1 MTVSSEVMKTRFTG
15 DGSTKTFSV
24 PWKIQS
30 ANGLG
35 IYLINVSTSPPT
47 YAEVTSNYS
56 VSPTDGSYPSLG
68 ATITYPVTGSAISS
82 SYELLIGRKVD
93 LVQAVTFRFGGTYNP
108 TYMEKVLDAV
118 VMEIQQV
125 NELASRSLRVPVAT
139 DTDAISPL
147 LPYPVADE
155 MLAWNSTGTAL
166 TTVNMQAKV
175 DAASASAAS
184 TSSSASSAASSASAA
199 AASLASMT
207 SELDSAVATATAAAN
222 ASATSAAASL
232 ASMTSQL
239 DEAVAN
245 ATAEAAGSASSAASY
260 MENAETSATA
270 ASASAT
276 AAAASAT
283 AASSSATLAENSAEE
298 ASVAAASSADSAVT
312 AAAYAAPAW
321 SVSTTYNYPDAVTYT
336 DGYAYRC
343 VGTSVLGDIPSQ
355 SSNWVQ
361 ILTSI
366 ENFWKYDTDGDV
378 TMNAAG
384 TYSNSWYRDGNG
396 DISMKA

>member
-1 MTVSSEVMKTRFTG
+1 MTISSEVMKTRFTG
-15 DGSTKTFSV
+15 DGSTKEFNV
-24 PWKIQS
+24 PWKVQS
-30 ANGLG
+30 ATG
-35 IYLINVSTSPPT
+35 IALYLIDTTTVPYGYS
-47 YAEVTSNYS
+47 EITSNYS
-56 VSPTDGSYPSLG
+56 ISPTGGSYPSLG
-68 ATITYPVTGSAISS
+68 ATITYPSTGSAISS
-82 SYELLIGRKVD
+82 DYEFLIVRKTA
-93 LVQAVTFRFGGTYNP
+93 LIQAVTFRFGGTYNP
-108 TYMEKVLDAV
+108 AFMEKVLDAI

-125 NELASRSLRVPVAT
+125 NEMAGRSLRLPEAA
-139 DTDAISPL
+139 DTETIDPH
-147 LPYPVADE
+147 LPYPSANK
-155 MLAWNSTGTAL
+155 MIGWNSTGDAL
-166 TTVNMQAKV
+166 ENIDMQAKV

-184 TSSSASSAASSASAA
+184 ASSSASSAASSASAA

-207 SELDSAVATATAAAN
+207 SELDSAVA
-222 ASATSAAASL
+222 
-232 ASMTSQL
+232 
-239 DEAVAN
+239 N

-260 MENAETSATA
+260 MENAEASATVASASATA

-276 AAAASAT
+276 AAAA
-283 AASSSATLAENSAEE
+283 SATLAENSAEE

-366 ENFWKYDTDGDV
+366 ENFWKYDSDGDI

-384 TYSNSWYRDGNG
+384 TYSLTWYRDGNG

>member
-1 MTVSSEVMKTRFTG
+1 MTISSEVMKTRFTG
-15 DGSTKTFSV
+15 DGSTKEFNV
-24 PWKIQS
+24 PWKVQS
-30 ANGLG
+30 ATG
-35 IYLINVSTSPPT
+35 IALYLIDTTTVPYGYS
-47 YAEVTSNYS
+47 EITSNYS
-56 VSPTDGSYPSLG
+56 ISPTDGSYPSLG
-68 ATITYPVTGSAISS
+68 ATITYPSSGSAISS
-82 SYELLIGRKVD
+82 DYEFLIVRKTA
-93 LVQAVTFRFGGTYNP
+93 LIQAVTFRFGGTYNP
-108 TYMEKVLDAV
+108 AFMEKVLDAG
-118 VMEIQQV
+118 VMQIQQV
-125 NELASRSLRVPVAT
+125 NEMAGRSLRLPEAA
-139 DTDAISPL
+139 DTETIDPH
-147 LPYPVADE
+147 LPYPSANK
-155 MLAWNSTGTAL
+155 MIGWNSTGDAL
-166 TTVNMQAKV
+166 ENIDMQAKV

-184 TSSSASSAASSASAA
+184 ASSSASSAASSASAA

-366 ENFWKYDTDGDV
+366 ENFWKYDTDGDI

-384 TYSNSWYRDGNG
+384 TYSLTWYRDGNG